1 MHKCLYGELM
11 TRIKKTAF
19 IVLLAFPAITFPTSL
34 VYKFFVS
41 EITRRYTPAGKSTRA
56 SQFSLF
62 CFDIYASKYDTT
74 KENATGLLATYL
86 YQYNQVYAQIDAAF
100 GHVKSRYQCQEFSRT
115 QTDDLLFSLGFSK
128 AFSQKTAVTF
138 SGVLGFPTHKDTS
151 PEGIQFGIA
160 HSSVGFKIDAVRQ
173 CSSQKD
179 QKLLLAGRYLRFLPS
194 NISVTSGTASYK
206 YELDIG
212 SLFDLLIGYSFN
224 FKRDGF
230 ELGYNPSFLVGGKLY
245 PESASNEYI
254 GYMRST
260 IYGAYYH
267 VFASG
272 KHPKI
277 LSLVCTYGTE
287 HKPKIYKRLI
297 TAWATW
303 SVIF

>member
-1 MHKCLYGELM
+1 M
-11 TRIKKTAF
+11 I
-19 IVLLAFPAITFPTSL
+19 LLAWSTCNYPTSL

-41 EITRRYTPAGKSTRA
+41 EITRRYTPAGKSTKA
-56 SQFSLF
+56 SQCSLL

-74 KENATGLLATYL
+74 KENAAGLLATYL
-86 YQYNQVYAQIDAAF
+86 YQYNQVYAQIDGAF
-100 GHVKSRYQCQEFSRT
+100 GHVKSHYHGQEFSRT

-128 AFSQKTAVTF
+128 AFSSKTAVTF
-138 SGVLGFPTHKDTS
+138 SGILGFPTHKDTS

-160 HSSVGFKIDAVRQ
+160 HSSIGFKIDAVRQ
-173 CSSQKD
+173 CCPKKD

-194 NISVTSGTASYK
+194 NITVKSDAASYR

-212 SLFDLLIGYSFN
+212 SLFDVLVGYSFN

-230 ELGYNPSFLVGGKLY
+230 ELGYNPSFLVGGKLC
-245 PESASNEYI
+245 PQSVPHDYI

-260 IYGAYYH
+260 LYGSYYH
-267 VFASG
+267 VFLSG
-272 KHPKI
+272 KHPQI
-277 LSLVCTYGTE
+277 FNLVFAYAME

-303 SVIF
+303 SIFF